1 MRTMLLIALLLI
13 AISPLQA
20 ISQEKPDQKSPETLD
35 AITSAFEYLA
45 RYGHSTNDEIVVA
58 QRIRNYIVV
67 SLIAQCSWKR
77 LCKDGSRRL
86 VYDPSQRKIVYAQ
99 ADG

>member
-20 ISQEKPDQKSPETLD
+20 ISQNKPDQKSPETLD
-35 AITSAFEYLA
+35 AITSAFEYSA
-45 RYGHSTNDEIVVA
+45 RYGRSTNDEIVVA
-58 QRIRNYIVV
+58 QRIRKYIVV

-77 LCKDGSRRL
+77 LCKDGSTRF
-86 VYDPSQRKIVYAQ
+86 VYDPSLRKIVYAQ